1 MDRLTQYECH
11 LPLPAAPMLYL
22 SSYVSQHLPGAVE
35 EETTQHS
42 AQIRPAGLKHVTFYE
57 AKALDAL
64 SS

>member
-1 MDRLTQYECH
+1 MQ
-11 LPLPAAPMLYL
+11 YL